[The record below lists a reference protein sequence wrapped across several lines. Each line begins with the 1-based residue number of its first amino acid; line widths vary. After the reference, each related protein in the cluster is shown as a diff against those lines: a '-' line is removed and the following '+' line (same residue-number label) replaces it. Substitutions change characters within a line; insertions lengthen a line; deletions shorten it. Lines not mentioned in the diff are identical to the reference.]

1 MIAAVISEVAALAA
15 TLEDSPIAFKYPQAN
30 EGIEAMQQAAS
41 AFAAARDNAAKLD
54 AALWVGEAYLLFSS
68 ALPDTGHGEHQ
79 TAWATARQI
88 AQLLG
93 GPVHDLNQRLQRL
106 IREAQEWHLRN
117 P

>member
-93 GPVHDLNQRLQRL
+93 GPAVWEQK
-106 IREAQEWHLRN
+106 IRGMYGG
-117 P
+117 